1 MSRLGE
7 AAAREAAEVARR
19 AAREGVSAALGAAL
33 PALGAALAVVAAVVF
48 AAIGVHGKLA
58 AAYGP
63 ADAALIL
70 ALGFLLLAGIIL
82 AVAAMRAGRAAP
94 PPPPE
99 TGERAEPEAERRGRG
114 PMSDVELATLVAA
127 TFRDAA
133 EVGRDLRRGR

>member
-1 MSRLGE
+1 M
-7 AAAREAAEVARR
+7 
-19 AAREGVSAALGAAL
+19 
-33 PALGAALAVVAAVVF
+33 AVVAAGVF
-48 AAIGVHGKLA
+48 GAIGVHGKLA
-58 AAYGP
+58 EAYGS

-82 AVAAMRAGRAAP
+82 AVAALRAGRAAAP

-99 TGERAEPEAERRGRG
+99 AEERGEPEGEPPRRGA
-114 PMSDVELATLVAA
+114 MSDVELATLVAA